1 MSTQQ
6 TDTAHSLYALYET
19 LPEDVQ
25 KTFLEELVQKKY
37 LQIKALAF
45 PGSPINEKRNRVVLG
60 VMQDAFTVP
69 DNFDEPLPEDIIN
82 EFYSGQL

>member
-1 MSTQQ
+1 MNTQQ

-37 LQIKALAF
+37 LQIKGHPSFIGLHF
-45 PGSPINEKRNRVVLG
+45 
-60 VMQDAFTVP
+60 F
-69 DNFDEPLPEDIIN
+69 
-82 EFYSGQL
+82 

>member
-19 LPEDVQ
+19 LPDDVQ

-45 PGSPINEKRNRVVLG
+45 PGSPVNEKHNRVVLG

-69 DNFDEPLPEDIIN
+69 DNFDEPLPNDIIN
-82 EFYSGQL
+82 EFYSDQL

>member
-45 PGSPINEKRNRVVLG
+45 PGSPINEKRNRVILG

-69 DNFDEPLPEDIIN
+69 DNFDAPLPEDIIN

>member
-1 MSTQQ
+1 MNTQQ

-19 LPEDVQ
+19 LPDDVQ

-37 LQIKALAF
+37 LQIKALVF
-45 PGSPINEKRNRVVLG
+45 PGSAVNEKQNKVVLG

-69 DNFDEPLPEDIIN
+69 DNFDEPLPDNIIN

>member
-1 MSTQQ
+1 MNTQQ

-19 LPEDVQ
+19 LPDDVQ

-45 PGSPINEKRNRVVLG
+45 PGTPINEKRNRVILG

-69 DNFDEPLPEDIIN
+69 DNFDEPLPEDITN
-82 EFYSGQL
+82 EFYSSQL

>member
-45 PGSPINEKRNRVVLG
+45 PGTPINEKRNRVILG

-69 DNFDEPLPEDIIN
+69 DNFDAPLPEDIIN